1 MVDRLLP
8 RTNGRLHETSC
19 LTVPCSSVLGR
30 DKHVRCQCF
39 VLCVPV
45 KQSNIFF
52 FRAMLT
58 HVKYMNIPTGMTHSE
73 GTASQKEE
81 RRGVGETLY
90 NGSRYWDPHTFWV
103 SVF

>member
-1 MVDRLLP
+1 MFDCAWLVSVRPTQTRAL
-8 RTNGRLHETSC
+8 
-19 LTVPCSSVLGR
+19 SVLCAVCAS
-30 DKHVRCQCF
+30 KTIQY
-39 VLCVPV
+39 L
-45 KQSNIFF
+45 F
-52 FRAMLT
+52 FRVMLT

-90 NGSRYWDPHTFWV
+90 NGSRYWDQHIFWV